1 MGAESRL
8 VIYDYKNKKN
18 SLVKKPTSFFF
29 VIYLAG
35 NLYLPYLLGAI
46 PYLFLKHL

>member
-1 MGAESRL
+1 MGAESWL

-18 SLVKKPTSFFF
+18 SLVFANEFFF